1 MISSRLT
8 PALPETPE
16 LLASKE
22 KRWMGKVV
30 SIGGAA
36 IIIAGFIILF
46 VTSYFSPLERCVRE
60 QVNPLRTDDAV
71 ARSLCTRKP
80 STDSD

>member
-1 MISSRLT
+1 MISSLT
-8 PALPETPE
+8 PALRETPE

-30 SIGGAA
+30 SIGAAA

-46 VTSYFSPLERCVRE
+46 VTSYFSPFQRCVRE
-60 QVNPLRTDDAV
+60 QVNLFGHG
-71 ARSLCTRKP
+71 
-80 STDSD
+80 

>member
-1 MISSRLT
+1 MISSLT
-8 PALPETPE
+8 PALRETPE

-60 QVNPLRTDDAV
+60 QVNLFGHG
-71 ARSLCTRKP
+71 
-80 STDSD
+80 